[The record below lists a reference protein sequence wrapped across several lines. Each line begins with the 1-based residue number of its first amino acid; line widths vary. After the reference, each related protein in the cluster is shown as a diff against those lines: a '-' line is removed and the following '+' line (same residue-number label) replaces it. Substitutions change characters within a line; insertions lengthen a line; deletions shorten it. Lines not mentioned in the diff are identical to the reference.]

1 MRPRR
6 RGEIKIADFDVTPM
20 VDVTMLLII
29 FFMLTM
35 HFANAARVSP
45 MNLPQEKGDVGSTRA
60 DDAFVIDVRPDGS
73 FGLGTDS
80 FDLPGVVARAK
91 IANDMANIS
100 RIVVRADKDR
110 PASDVDRLARALAAA
125 GIRNWKLAT
134 SGTASSSPPTG
145 GTP

>member
-60 DDAFVIDVRPDGS
+60 EDAFVIDVRPDGS

-80 FDLPGVVARAK
+80 FDLPGVVAR
-91 IANDMANIS
+91 
-100 RIVVRADKDR
+100 V
-110 PASDVDRLARALAAA
+110 
-125 GIRNWKLAT
+125 T
-134 SGTASSSPPTG
+134 
-145 GTP
+145 

>member
-6 RGEIKIADFDVTPM
+6 RGELKIADFDVTPM

-45 MNLPQEKGDVGSTRA
+45 MNLPQEKGDIGALRA

-80 FDLPGVVARAK
+80 FDLAGVVARAK
-91 IANDMANIS
+91 IANDQSNVS
-100 RIVVRADKDR
+100 KIVVRADKDR
-110 PASDVDRLARALAAA
+110 PVSDVDRLARALAAA
-125 GIRNWKLAT
+125 GVRNWKLAT
-134 SGTASSSPPTG
+134 SGAGVAAPTG
-145 GTP
+145 GTR

>member
-1 MRPRR
+1 VRPRR

-45 MNLPQEKGDVGSTRA
+45 MNLPQEKGDIGASR
-60 DDAFVIDVRPDGS
+60 DQDAFIIDVRPDGS
-73 FGLGTDS
+73 YGLGAESYDVA
-80 FDLPGVVARAK
+80 GVVARAK
-91 IANDMANIS
+91 IANDQANTS
-100 RIVVRADKDR
+100 KIVVRADKDR
-110 PASDVDRLARALAAA
+110 PVSDVDRLARALAAA

-134 SGTASSSPPTG
+134 SGSNSAPPPG